1 MTNND
6 ELALNARDQHLP
18 ARYYLAEC
26 QECGEIM
33 PSNKLHESRNTMAG
47 DSDCYCPYCNA
58 ADCDIDDLGTGDE
71 PAARAWNFQQKRIEA
86 LLADRD
92 ADKALIAE
100 LAGHLKNAHA
110 FIENTEA
117 LGQEAASGILKCGG
131 EEWNVDAS
139 KNALAA
145 AGITL
150 VVGGQDGNIARI
162 NRSDA

>member
-1 MTNND
+1 MINND
-6 ELALNARDQHLP
+6 EQAQKSRNQHLP
-18 ARYYLAEC
+18 VRYYLAEC
-26 QECGEIM
+26 KECGEIM
-33 PSNKLHESRNTMAG
+33 PSNKLLESRNELDG
-47 DSDCYCPYCNA
+47 DGGCYCPYCNA

-86 LLADRD
+86 LLAEHD

-100 LAGHLKNAHA
+100 LGGYLKNAHA

-117 LGQEAASGILKCGG
+117 FGQEAASGILKCGG

-150 VVGGQDGNIARI
+150 AVGQSRW
-162 NRSDA
+162 